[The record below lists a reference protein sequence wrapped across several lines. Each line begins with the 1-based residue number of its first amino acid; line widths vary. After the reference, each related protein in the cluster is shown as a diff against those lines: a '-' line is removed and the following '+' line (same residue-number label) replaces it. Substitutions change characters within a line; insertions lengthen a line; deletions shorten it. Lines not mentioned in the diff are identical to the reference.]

1 MAERDTGTPIMKG
14 IILRT
19 AAVLAGVT
27 AYVALGIAL
36 ASAG

>member
-1 MAERDTGTPIMKG
+1 MKS
-14 IILRT
+14 ILLR
-19 AAVLAGVT
+19 AATVLAGVT

>member
-1 MAERDTGTPIMKG
+1 MKG
-14 IILRT
+14 ILLR
-19 AAVLAGVT
+19 AAPVLAGVT